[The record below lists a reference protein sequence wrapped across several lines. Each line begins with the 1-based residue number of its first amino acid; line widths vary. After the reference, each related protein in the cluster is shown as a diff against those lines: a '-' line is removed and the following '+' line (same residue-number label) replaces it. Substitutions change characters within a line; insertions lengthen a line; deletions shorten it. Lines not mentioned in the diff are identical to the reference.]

1 MLGSRLRPW
10 AGSRC
15 SGVLGWERRNNWRI
29 CAIRASYRAVS
40 LFLSMAAIISICK
53 KNKSRFYLWCHVLYS
68 SKPGGNTL
76 TETCCSCL
84 LQQWVHWLRFPN
96 GTKTVL
102 CHLWK
107 PCLVMFTYLGICVL
121 RQTGILTSGAKTFF
135 LLSLVSAT
143 EAQNIIITWISTG
156 STLQKGLLLAST
168 SP

>member
-10 AGSRC
+10 AGSWC
-15 SGVLGWERRNNWRI
+15 SGMLGWERRNNWRM

-40 LFLSMAAIISICK
+40 LFLSTAAIISICK
-53 KNKSRFYLWCHVLYS
+53 KKKVDCS
-68 SKPGGNTL
+68 SDVMFCTVPKPGGNTL

-84 LQQWVHWLRFPN
+84 LQQWVHWLRFPR

-121 RQTGILTSGAKTFF
+121 RQTGILTSWAKTFF
-135 LLSLVSAT
+135 RLSLVSAT
-143 EAQNIIITWISTG
+143 EALRKPKT
-156 STLQKGLLLAST
+156 
-168 SP
+168 